1 MTAFCFRSLSFGRNG
16 LSALTLMTVSGAL
29 LLGATQETKPP
40 AEPPPTPP
48 PATAPAQAEPPK
60 DLPRAIDLVNAS
72 MEALGGKDKFDAIE
86 TMAIVGHMASP
97 MGEIKMDMKSSKS
110 GSFILN
116 QSMAGMGETSMGSNG
131 TIGWMHNPMTGY
143 ELLPEEQA
151 KQVKRQSNMYRML
164 FNIMDEFKTIETID
178 KVDFVGTES
187 YKIRMTPRNEGD
199 PEQMGFFGVEDK
211 IFRGFE
217 IKQDGGPMGEV
228 TVTVQLLDWKT
239 INDIKVFNKM
249 TIDQMGM
256 TMDMVFTEVE
266 FNNVDPAVF
275 ALPEEV
281 KTLVAELSSPAVS
294 PTAPSTT
301 PAAPTTAPD
310 APKSE

>member
-1 MTAFCFRSLSFGRNG
+1 MAVAGS
-16 LSALTLMTVSGAL
+16 L
-29 LLGATQETKPP
+29 LLGMTQETKPP

-48 PATAPAQAEPPK
+48 PAPAPAEAEPPK

-72 MEALGGKDKFDAIE
+72 MEALGGKAKFDAIE
-86 TMAIVGHMASP
+86 TMAIVGQMASP
-97 MGEIKMDMKSSKS
+97 MGEIKMDMKSSKG

-164 FNIMDEFKTIETID
+164 FNITDEFKTIETID
-178 KVDFVGTES
+178 KTDFAGAECFKV
-187 YKIRMTPRNEGD
+187 RMTPRDEGN

-211 IFRGFE
+211 ILHGFE

-266 FNNVDPAVF
+266 FNKVDPAVF

-281 KTLVAELSSPAVS
+281 KALVADLSSPSVS
-294 PTAPSTT
+294 PAAPT
-301 PAAPTTAPD
+301 APTTAPD
-310 APKSE
+310 APKPE